1 MLKFWYEMRRR
12 HVLRIAG
19 IYFAAGWL
27 LIEIMAS
34 VLPVFEAPL
43 WIAKTFT
50 FIIVLMFPIAL
61 ILAWAFEITPD
72 GIKLA
77 SELDKQNPEEEK
89 LPSALPDY
97 LIATALFLVLVLGLY
112 GYQIRDREATQFTE
126 SPAGTSDGIP
136 SVAVLPFV
144 DLSGDANNQYL
155 GDGLAEEILNALA
168 DWNGLHIASR
178 TSSFSVQNKDMDIQE
193 IGTQLGVDLV
203 LEGSLRRQGS
213 RLKVAA
219 QLTDVKTGF
228 HTWSESYDRE
238 FVDIFEIEENLAR
251 AIVISIQGPL
261 AVADNE
267 TLIESETDNV
277 EAYNLLLK
285 GRYLFQTPTQKNF
298 ALALELFHG
307 AIALDPDYWTA
318 HGYLAFAEGY
328 ASTYTNYMSQVVQ
341 SAASTELALR
351 HNPDNVPAILIKG
364 FMSRDTDLSY
374 SYYKRA
380 LAQRDDRDLSLYVYI
395 VDYLV
400 PQQRQEEAR
409 ELLVTGLR
417 ETPSSML
424 IAFSLATTES
434 LAGNYEEALRLVSTV
449 GKADGSNFLV
459 SAVLVDVFYRSRQ
472 VQRLLD
478 AAASSVKTVGPQN
491 GFILQYLLQAH
502 VLNGNLEQAEKILK
516 DMLQIR
522 TQGGFMSATVIGM
535 SLASLGR
542 IDEAAPWF
550 VRAHRERDFWLRWHF
565 KSAIA
570 DIPSLGEHLII
581 QNLLEIMELD
591 DASITAR
598 IAEGR

>member
-61 ILAWAFEITPD
+61 ILAWAFEITED

-77 SELDKQNPEEEK
+77 SELDKLNSEQTN

-97 LIATALFLVLVLGLY
+97 LIVLALVLVLVLGLY
-112 GYQIRDREATQFTE
+112 GYQIRSGESTQFSD
-126 SPAGTSDGIP
+126 SPATVSDVIP

-144 DLSGDANNQYL
+144 DLSGDGKNQYL

-168 DWNGLHIASR
+168 GWNGLRIASR

-193 IGTQLGVDLV
+193 IGRKLGVDQV

-213 RLKVAA
+213 RLKVTA

-238 FVDIFEIEENLAR
+238 FEDIFEIEESLAR
-251 AIVISIQGPL
+251 AIVVSIQGPL

-267 TLIESETDNV
+267 TLIEYETDNV
-277 EAYNLLLK
+277 EAYNMLLR

-298 ALALELFHG
+298 ALALEAFHG
-307 AIALDPDYWTA
+307 AIELDPDYWTA

-328 ASTYTNYMSQVVQ
+328 TSTYTNYMSQIVQ

-351 HNPDNVPAILIKG
+351 HNPGNVPAILIKG

-374 SYYKRA
+374 DYYKRA
-380 LAQRDDRDLSLYVYI
+380 LAQKGDRDLSLYVYI

-409 ELLVTGLR
+409 ELLVTGLK
-417 ETPSSML
+417 ETPSSLL
-424 IAFSLATTES
+424 IAFSLATTETR
-434 LAGNYEEALRLVSTV
+434 AGNYEEALRLVSTI
-449 GKADGSNFLV
+449 GKTDGSNFLV
-459 SAVLVDVFYRSRQ
+459 SAVLVDVYYRSRQ
-472 VQRLLD
+472 VQLLLK
-478 AAASSVKTVGPQN
+478 AAASSVETVGPQN

-502 VLNGNLEQAEKILK
+502 VLNGDLEQAEKILN
-516 DMLQIR
+516 DMLLVR

-542 IDEAAPWF
+542 IDDAAPWF
-550 VRAHRERDFWLRWHF
+550 VRAYRERDFWLRWHL
-565 KSAIA
+565 KSAID
-570 DIPSLGEHLII
+570 DIPSLGEHDII
-581 QNLLEIMELD
+581 QNLLDIMELD
-591 DASITAR
+591 DTSIAAR
-598 IAEGR
+598 IAAGR